1 MIVGDGLAR
10 PVLYNGARM
19 LVTDGE
25 HRREGNEKRQGKIGS
40 SFTNMWTNNDIVW
53 CP

>member
-19 LVTDGE
+19 LVTDQNPAGGKGE
-25 HRREGNEKRQGKIGS
+25 EY
-40 SFTNMWTNNDIVW
+40 
-53 CP
+53 

>member
-10 PVLYNGARM
+10 PVLYNGLRM

-25 HRREGNEKRQGKIGS
+25 IRREGKGRNTRYMKIEQYW
-40 SFTNMWTNNDIVW
+40 N
-53 CP
+53 

>member
-19 LVTDGE
+19 LVADGKL
-25 HRREGNEKRQGKIGS
+25 RREERKRTRDMLRGNE
-40 SFTNMWTNNDIVW
+40 
-53 CP
+53 